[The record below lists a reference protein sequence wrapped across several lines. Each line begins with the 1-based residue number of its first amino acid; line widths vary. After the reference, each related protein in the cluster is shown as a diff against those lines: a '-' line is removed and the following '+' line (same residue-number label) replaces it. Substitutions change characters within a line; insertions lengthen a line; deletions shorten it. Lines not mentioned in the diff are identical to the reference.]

1 MKLQNHLL
9 KTPER
14 LLTAK
19 FEEWDLNLKYQVKIQ
34 IFGLDFVPEVRHLQ
48 IEIQN

>member
-9 KTPER
+9 KTPEHLR
-14 LLTAK
+14 AAK
-19 FEEWDLNLKYQVKIQ
+19 FEEWDLEKNHQVKIQ
-34 IFGLDFVPEVRHLQ
+34 IFGLDFVPEVLHLQ